1 MSVVGKLNGG
11 RVLDMVPRVMR
22 AAVVALLGS
31 VCLCSANAQDLPS
44 QEPQLV
50 IEPGMHTSRIN
61 GIAVDGACTLLATG
75 SHDKTVRLWRLPEG
89 NLLKTLRA
97 PIGPDTDGMIYAVAM
112 GADGS
117 WIAAG
122 GSTREKKGFW
132 LYIFDATT
140 GAVASRLGPLPSTI
154 QNLAVSRDGQY
165 LAATL
170 GGTQGLRVWQRTG
183 KDLAAWSPVAEDKS
197 YTDQARGAAFDAT
210 GALYTVAYDG
220 KLRRY
225 APGYTAKPLVVATQG
240 GKQPFTVAVD
250 PSADRVAVGFVDTAA
265 VEVYD
270 AKLARRFVA
279 DTKSVANGNLAV
291 VGWSTD
297 GTRLYAGG
305 TYDKG
310 AANAILVWDR
320 GGEGSAREL
329 EGSLNTIS
337 QFLPCGDTLA
347 IGAMDPSFG
356 LFAADG
362 SRKLWRG
369 NVQVDM
375 RGKRGGNFALSADG
389 LRVRFGLREGNA
401 EPVLF
406 DLGKERLTDT
416 PNPPDDLFVADV
428 LSLPVTD
435 WINNFNP
442 KFQGKA
448 MKWVKGERARSLAIA
463 PDKQQFLLG
472 SEWGLN
478 SFDKD
483 GKLQWRRPVPGV
495 VWGLNIPRDGNVV
508 VVAYGDGT
516 VRWHRLKDGVE
527 LLALFAYVAKD
538 PKTSKDTKA
547 PTDLK
552 DRRWVAWTPK
562 GYYTASAGGEGLIGW
577 HANRGWNESADFFP
591 AHRFRNRFYRPDV
604 VQQVLKTLDED
615 QAIAEADRLAGT
627 GGQERDIRK
636 LQPPVVEII
645 SHKDGDKFSDTNVT
659 IQYSA
664 RSQIGENITEV
675 DVYLDGAKQTV
686 SASVPT
692 SANNVVFLPL
702 KLPRSDVTIKIV
714 AKAGDKES
722 VARTIKLIWDG
733 AKPATRL
740 LVSKP
745 QPRLLALL
753 VGVSTYANQEKL
765 TASGLEKLNFAHLD
779 AQNLGEALKHQAGKA
794 FVEVVPKVL
803 IDADAKTIRRE
814 GLTWLK
820 NTATQ
825 DDLTLIFLSG
835 HGKTELN
842 TFYFLSSDA
851 DPADLSSTAII
862 GAEIVATIKGLP
874 GRKLVVIDACRA
886 TGGITPD
893 QRAPVVRMN
902 DLVNDVTTGNVG
914 VMFFGSSRAGQLS
927 YENSEVKAGA
937 FTYALIAGLSDKA
950 DFNKDGKVETWELE
964 SWLKTEVPKL
974 TAGHPQDPILY
985 SFEPGMEYTIAH
997 Y

>member
-1 MSVVGKLNGG
+1 ML
-11 RVLDMVPRVMR
+11 RRVMR
-22 AAVVALLGS
+22 AAVFAVLIGG
-31 VCLCSANAQDLPS
+31 VCLPDAHAQGLPG

-50 IEPGMHTSRIN
+50 IEPGRHTSRIN
-61 GIAVDGACTLLATG
+61 GIAVDAACTLMATG

-89 NLLKTLRA
+89 NLLKTLRP

-112 GADGS
+112 GADAS

-122 GSTREKKGFW
+122 GATRENKGFW

-140 GAVASRLGPLPSTI
+140 GAVATRLGPLPSTV
-154 QNLAVSRDGQY
+154 QNLATSRDGQY

-170 GGTQGLRVWQRTG
+170 GGTQGLRVWRRSG
-183 KDLAAWSPVAEDKS
+183 KDLTAWSPVAEDKS
-197 YTDQARGAAFDAT
+197 YTDLARGVAFDAT

-225 APGYTAKPLVVATQG
+225 APGYTAKPLSVPTQG

-250 PSADRVAVGFVDTAA
+250 PSGDRVAVGFVDTAA

-270 AKLARRFVA
+270 AKLARRFAA

-291 VGWSTD
+291 VGWSAD
-297 GTRLYAGG
+297 GTRLYGGG

-329 EGSLNTIS
+329 EGPLNTIS
-337 QFLPCGDTLA
+337 QFLPCGDALA

-375 RGKRGGNFALSADG
+375 RGKRAGNFALSADG

-406 DLGKERLTDT
+406 DLGNERLTDM
-416 PNPPDDLFVADV
+416 PKPLDDLFAADV

-435 WINNFNP
+435 WVNNFNP

-448 MKWVKGERARSLAIA
+448 IAKWVKGERARSLAIA
-463 PDKQQFLLG
+463 PDKQQFFLG
-472 SEWGLN
+472 SDWGLN
-478 SFDKD
+478 SYDKD

-495 VWGLNIPRDGNVV
+495 AWGLNIPRDGKVV
-508 VVAYGDGT
+508 VVGYGDGT
-516 VRWHRLKDGVE
+516 IRWHRLKDGAE

-538 PKTSKDTKA
+538 PKTSKDTQGPNDA
-547 PTDLK
+547 K

-577 HANRGWNESADFFP
+577 HVNRGWSDSADFFP

-604 VQQVLKTLDED
+604 VQQVLNTLDED
-615 QAIAEADRLAGT
+615 KAIAEADRLAGT
-627 GGQERDIRK
+627 GGQESDIRK

-645 SHKDGDKFSDTNVT
+645 SYKDGDKFTDPNVT
-659 IQYSA
+659 IKYSA
-664 RSQIGENITEV
+664 RSPIGENITEV
-675 DVYLDGAKQTV
+675 DIYLDGAKQTV
-686 SASVPT
+686 AASVPT
-692 SANNVVFLPL
+692 SANEIVSVPLELP
-702 KLPRSDVTIKIV
+702 PNDVTIKIV
-714 AKAGDKES
+714 AKAGGKES
-722 VARTIKLIWDG
+722 VARSIKLIWDG
-733 AKPATRL
+733 AKTAATRL
-740 LVSKP
+740 QVSKP

-779 AQNLGEALKHQAGKA
+779 AQNLGAALKNQEGKA
-794 FVEVVPKVL
+794 FLEVLPKVL
-803 IDADAKTIRRE
+803 IDADAKTIRRD

-820 NTATQ
+820 KTATK

-842 TFYFLSSDA
+842 TFYFLSSEA
-851 DPADLSSTAII
+851 DLEDLSSTAIT
-862 GAEIVATIKGLP
+862 GPEIVTTIKGLP
-874 GRKLVVIDACRA
+874 GRKLVVVDACRA
-886 TGGITPD
+886 GGGATANRSPT
-893 QRAPVVRMN
+893 VRMN
-902 DLVNDVTTGNVG
+902 DLSNDMTTGNIG
-914 VMFFGSSRAGQLS
+914 VVFFGSSGVGQLS
-927 YENSEVKAGA
+927 YENSKVKAGA
-937 FTYALIAGLSDKA
+937 FTHALIEGLSNKA
-950 DFNKDGKVETWELE
+950 DLNKDGKVETWELE
-964 SWLKTEVPKL
+964 SWLKIEVPKL
-974 TAGHPQDPILY
+974 TDGQPQDPLLY
-985 SFEPGMEYTIAH
+985 QSEPGLQYTIAH